1 MVRAQQLCVDVAAYP
16 LIRMRK
22 RVAII
27 GATAISALLL
37 GSLIGPQK
45 RFIWNRTNSAPI
57 GLYGLKNDPLSY
69 GDWVIVSAQSEQG
82 IWAFEHGFI
91 GPDWPLIKSVAGLPG
106 NEICRD
112 GQEVKIN
119 RTIAAKALLV
129 DSRGRY
135 LPVWSGCHVLKSGE
149 VFLLNDHA
157 HSLDGRYFGVTKAED
172 VDGVAVL
179 LFELKR

>member
-1 MVRAQQLCVDVAAYP
+1 
-16 LIRMRK
+16 MRK

-27 GATAISALLL
+27 GAAAISALLL
-37 GSLIGPQK
+37 CSLIGPQK

-69 GDWVIVSAQSEQG
+69 GDWVIVSAQSQQAL
-82 IWAFEHGFI
+82 WAFEHGFI
-91 GPDWPLIKSVAGLPG
+91 GSDWPLIKSVAGVPG
-106 NEICRD
+106 DEICRN
-112 GQEVKIN
+112 GQEIKIN
-119 RTIAAKALLV
+119 KTMAAKALLV
-129 DSRGRY
+129 DFRERD
-135 LPVWSGCHVLKSGE
+135 LPVWSGCHLLKPGE

-157 HSLDGRYFGVTKAED
+157 NSLDGRYFGVTKAED